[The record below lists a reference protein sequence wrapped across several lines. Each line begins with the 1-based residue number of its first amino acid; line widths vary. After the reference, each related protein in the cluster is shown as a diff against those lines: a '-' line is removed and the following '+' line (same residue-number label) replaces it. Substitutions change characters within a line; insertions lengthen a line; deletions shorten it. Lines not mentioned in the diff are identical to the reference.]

1 MNSELHRLA
10 AWFFGSVI
18 IVWLAA
24 MIFVFATAQRPDEG
38 RVAVVFPPS
47 TTNEQAIAA
56 ITHSGARPIGQGWL
70 RWVWAVDL
78 DDASAEKLETA
89 GAMLVIRQFPF
100 VTALGCAG
108 ASYQPATFRPLL
120 RDQKTK

>member
-10 AWFFGSVI
+10 AWFFGGVI
-18 IVWLAA
+18 VVWLAA
-24 MIFVFATAQRPDEG
+24 MIFVFATAQPPEEG

-56 ITHSGARPIGQGWL
+56 ITRSGARPIGQGWL

-89 GAMLVIRQFPF
+89 GAMLVIGEFPF
-100 VTALGCAG
+100 VAALGCAG
-108 ASYQPATFRPLL
+108 ASYQPAVFRRAP
-120 RDQKTK
+120 REQRTR